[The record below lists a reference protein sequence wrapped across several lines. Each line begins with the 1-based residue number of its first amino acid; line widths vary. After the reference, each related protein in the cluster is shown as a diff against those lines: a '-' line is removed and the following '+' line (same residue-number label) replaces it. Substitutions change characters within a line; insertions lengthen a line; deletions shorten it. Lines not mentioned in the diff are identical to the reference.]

1 MRYRC
6 EATSIE
12 GFVQQVACSYLRHGY
27 WWYVASIVPD
37 KKDPREVD
45 AKLIRRYDID
55 RSERRRA
62 SAKRRGEAN
71 MQYIRYGRF
80 FLLMATQGDH
90 EFKDAERQ
98 RLRDVRRVPIKF
110 AGYSISYRRGGR
122 TRQGEPDPKWHA
134 HIEIE
139 RAQYR
144 LLRDYFLELSVHRRA
159 ESLARA
165 FYRIE
170 FEPYAPIRRQLL
182 AIHRQVNRKRAQHG
196 YEPVPVE
203 ALRLRRKVVKPF
215 EAAPLQSLIEVAG
228 SAVEASPLENRQAL
242 NPSPEGKDQLP
253 GNPSARID

>member
-6 EATSIE
+6 ETTSIE

-27 WWYVASIVPD
+27 WWYVASVIPD
-37 KKDPREVD
+37 HKDPREID
-45 AKLIRRYDID
+45 AKLIGRYDIV

-90 EFKDAERQ
+90 AFKDAERQ

-134 HIEIE
+134 HVEIE
-139 RAQYR
+139 RGQYR

-196 YEPVPVE
+196 YEPVPIE

-215 EAAPLQSLIEVAG
+215 ESPSLQSLIEVSG
-228 SAVEASPLENRQAL
+228 SASANSPAA
-242 NPSPEGKDQLP
+242 NPRRPDSPPDERKPQSRDFSP
-253 GNPSARID
+253 TND

>member
-12 GFVQQVACSYLRHGY
+12 GFVQQIACSYLRHGY
-27 WWYVASIVPD
+27 WWYVAGQIPEG
-37 KKDPREVD
+37 KNPHEID
-45 AKLIRRYDID
+45 AKLIAQYDID

-71 MQYIRYGRF
+71 MQYIRFGRF
-80 FLLMATQGDH
+80 FLLMATKGDH
-90 EFKDAERQ
+90 LFKESERGQ
-98 RLRDVRRVPIKF
+98 IRDVRRVPIKF

-134 HIEIE
+134 HVEIE
-139 RAQYR
+139 RKQYR
-144 LLRDYFLELSVHRRA
+144 LLRDYFLERSVHRRA
-159 ESLARA
+159 DALALA

-182 AIHRQVNRKRAQHG
+182 AILRKVNRKRAWHG
-196 YEPVPVE
+196 YEPIPTE

-215 EAAPLQSLIEVAG
+215 EEGEGQRR
-228 SAVEASPLENRQAL
+228 AVGE
-242 NPSPEGKDQLP
+242 
-253 GNPSARID
+253 